1 MKYTFLLSFLVSFL
15 NFSGLSQQSKLRVY
29 MDTKQFFAP
38 GTGNYLEIYLQFVAS
53 SVKYVSTPEGI
64 QAKLACEFEVLK
76 DGVTVQKDI
85 YALTS
90 PVAKDSIQDDF
101 YEVKRFALE
110 PGKYQ
115 LKMALE
121 DVNKKGSTVSGSL
134 DIVIEDWSK
143 NVQVSDIEVAEYA
156 YKSEEENNF
165 QKSGFHIIP
174 LISNFYPSTLT
185 KIPFYFEVY
194 NSQTLPDT
202 MAGVLT
208 QIIDAQTGVGL
219 EDFNTFTKIRTASVV
234 PLFKTVDIAQLK
246 TGSYKLIVSV
256 VDPKLNTISQNEY
269 PFERSNDI
277 EISFNPEQM
286 VLDPAFQKSIP
297 EDSVGYYLASLIP
310 IARPAEIKNLLATLR
325 TKNPEKCRKH
335 LQAFWI
341 QSAPKNSY
349 EAWLNYKSA
358 VNKVEKMFG
367 TNFQGGFETD
377 RGRVYLKYGAPNTLI
392 SRETSA
398 SEYPYEIWTY
408 DKIGTFSNRRFIFYN
423 PDLVNNGYRLLHSDM
438 LGETKNPGWQQVLN
452 SRNTVRGD
460 VDDPNRNNF
469 RSIGNNSFDYFRQ
482 Y

>member
-1 MKYTFLLSFLVSFL
+1 
-15 NFSGLSQQSKLRVY
+15 
-29 MDTKQFFAP
+29 MDTKQFYAP

-53 SVKYVSTPEGI
+53 SVKYVNTPEGI
-64 QAKLACEFEVLK
+64 QAKLACEFEILK

-121 DVNKKGSTVSGSL
+121 DVNKKGSTVSGTL
-134 DIVIEDWSK
+134 DIGIEDWSK

-208 QIIDAQTGVGL
+208 QIIDAQTGVEL

-246 TGSYKLIVSV
+246 TGSYKLILSV

-277 EISFNPEQM
+277 EISYNPEQM

-341 QSAPKNSY
+341 QSAPKNNY